1 MINLGPAPS
10 KLNIAAKAKYDFWK
24 KLGEMS
30 KEDAMKGYINL
41 VSELYPGWEKFY
53 SNEAKPKL

>member
-1 MINLGPAPS
+1 
-10 KLNIAAKAKYDFWK
+10 
-24 KLGEMS
+24 MS

-53 SNEAKPKL
+53 TNEAKPKL